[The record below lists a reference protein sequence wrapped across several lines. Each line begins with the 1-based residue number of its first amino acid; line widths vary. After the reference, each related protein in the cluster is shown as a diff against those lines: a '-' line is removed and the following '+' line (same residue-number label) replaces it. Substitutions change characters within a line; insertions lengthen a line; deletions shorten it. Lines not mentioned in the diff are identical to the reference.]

1 MTRHRKEF
9 FPKGQVEDF
18 VVTNSATSQEVIR
31 VLLADDHGVVRAGLK
46 ALLDAQTDMAV
57 IGEAEDGPTAIEM
70 VREMEPTVLVTD
82 LSMPGGG
89 MEAIRQVNS
98 LRLGTR
104 VLVLTV
110 HAEERYLLPVLEAG
124 GSGYVRKA
132 SAHTDLLNAI
142 RTVARGEVFLDP
154 AATKTL
160 LKGYLGRVT
169 SGDEIDLVE
178 VLSDREREVVK
189 LTAEGYTA
197 QQASEFLSLSPKTVE
212 TYRHRAMQK
221 LGLTNR
227 AELVR
232 YALRAGLLGEDTL

>member
-1 MTRHRKEF
+1 MNQNGAHCDNVAKIE
-9 FPKGQVEDF
+9 
-18 VVTNSATSQEVIR
+18 
-31 VLLADDHGVVRAGLK
+31 VLLADDHGVVRAGLR
-46 ALLDAQTDMAV
+46 ALLEAQPDIIV
-57 IGEAEDGPTAIEM
+57 VAEVADGPTAVVETL
-70 VREMEPTVLVTD
+70 RQRPTVVIAD

-89 MEAIRQVNS
+89 LETIREITALN
-98 LRLGTR
+98 LPTR

-124 GSGYVRKA
+124 GSGYVRKS
-132 SAHTDLLNAI
+132 SAHTDLLDAI

-160 LKGYLGRVT
+160 LRGYLGRVNT
-169 SGDEIDLVE
+169 GEELDLGE
-178 VLSDREREVVK
+178 VLSERERAVVK
-189 LTAEGYTA
+189 LTAEGNTA
-197 QQASEFLSLSPKTVE
+197 QQAADILSLSPKTIE

-232 YALRAGLLGEDTL
+232 YALRAGLLTEENT

>member
-1 MTRHRKEF
+1 MSDD
-9 FPKGQVEDF
+9 GA
-18 VVTNSATSQEVIR
+18 TNRMPPIR
-31 VLLADDHGVVRAGLK
+31 VLLADDHGIVRAGLR
-46 ALLDAQTDMAV
+46 ALLEAQPDMRVVA
-57 IGEAEDGPTAIEM
+57 EAADGPSAVALT
-70 VREMEPTVLVTD
+70 RDHKPTVVVTD

-89 MEAIRQVNS
+89 LETIREITA
-98 LRLGTR
+98 LGIPTR

-132 SAHTDLLNAI
+132 SAHTDLLQAI

-160 LKGYLGRVT
+160 LRGYLGRVRT
-169 SGDEIDLVE
+169 GEETDLVE
-178 VLSDREREVVK
+178 VLSERERDVVR
-189 LTAEGYTA
+189 LTAEGHTA
-197 QQASEFLSLSPKTVE
+197 QQAADLLTLSPKTVE

-232 YALRAGLLGEDTL
+232 YALRAGLLGGDEA

>member
-1 MTRHRKEF
+1 
-9 FPKGQVEDF
+9 
-18 VVTNSATSQEVIR
+18 VTTPSSDGVPPIR
-31 VLLADDHGVVRAGLK
+31 ILLADDHGVVRAGLR
-46 ALLDAQTDMAV
+46 ALLDAQPDMQVVA
-57 IGEAEDGPTAIEM
+57 EAEDGPRAVELTRRHQPA
-70 VREMEPTVLVTD
+70 VVVAD

-89 MEAIRQVNS
+89 LETIREITA
-98 LRLGTR
+98 LGLPSR

-132 SAHTDLLNAI
+132 SAHTDLLDAI

-160 LKGYLGRVT
+160 LRGYLGRVRT
-169 SGDEIDLVE
+169 GEEIDLGE
-178 VLSDREREVVK
+178 LLSEREREVVR

-197 QQASEFLSLSPKTVE
+197 QQAADILALSPKTVE

-227 AELVR
+227 AELVH
-232 YALRAGLLGEDTL
+232 YALRAGLLAAEEA

>member
-1 MTRHRKEF
+1 MSDGRSELGPAEPIT
-9 FPKGQVEDF
+9 
-18 VVTNSATSQEVIR
+18 VV
-31 VLLADDHGVVRAGLK
+31 LADDHGVVRAGLR
-46 ALLDAQTDMAV
+46 ALLDSQPDLCV
-57 IGEAEDGPTAIEM
+57 VGEAADGVSAVEITRKTRPHVVVA
-70 VREMEPTVLVTD
+70 D

-89 MEAIRQVNS
+89 LEAIRQITA
-98 LRLGTR
+98 LGLPTR

-124 GSGYVRKA
+124 GSGYVRKS
-132 SAHTDLLNAI
+132 SAHTDLLDAI

-160 LKGYLGRVT
+160 LRGYLGRVR
-169 SGDEIDLVE
+169 SGEELDLGE
-178 VLSDREREVVK
+178 VLSEREREVVK

-197 QQASEFLSLSPKTVE
+197 QQAADILCLSPKTVE

-232 YALRAGLLGEDTL
+232 YALRAGLLGSEDL

>member
-1 MTRHRKEF
+1 MTHN
-9 FPKGQVEDF
+9 PPT
-18 VVTNSATSQEVIR
+18 TNQIN
-31 VLLADDHGVVRAGLK
+31 VLLADDHGIVRAGLR
-46 ALLDAQTDMAV
+46 ALLEAQSDMTV
-57 IGEAEDGPTAIEM
+57 IGEAEDGPSAIAL
-70 VREMEPTVLVTD
+70 VRELQPTVVVAD

-89 MEAIRQVNS
+89 LEAIRGITS
-98 LRLGTR
+98 LNLPSR

-124 GSGYVRKA
+124 GSGYVRKS
-132 SAHTDLLNAI
+132 SAHTDLLDAI

-160 LKGYLGRVT
+160 LRGYLGRVNT
-169 SGDEIDLVE
+169 GQELDLGE
-178 VLSDREREVVK
+178 VLSEREREVVK

-197 QQASEFLSLSPKTVE
+197 QQAAEILSLSPKTVE

-232 YALRAGLLGEDTL
+232 YALRAGLLSDEQV

>member
-1 MTRHRKEF
+1 MTS
-9 FPKGQVEDF
+9 P
-18 VVTNSATSQEVIR
+18 SAADQPAPAPIR
-31 VLLADDHGVVRAGLK
+31 ILLADDHGVVRAGLR
-46 ALLDAQTDMAV
+46 ALLESQPDLRVVAEAADGPSAV
-57 IGEAEDGPTAIEM
+57 ILT
-70 VREMEPTVLVTD
+70 RQLVPAVVVAD

-89 MEAIRQVNS
+89 LETIRQITG
-98 LRLGTR
+98 LGLPSR

-132 SAHTDLLNAI
+132 SAHTDLLDAI

-160 LKGYLGRVT
+160 LRGYLGRVR
-169 SGDEIDLVE
+169 SGDELDLGE
-178 VLSDREREVVK
+178 VLSEREREVVR
-189 LTAEGYTA
+189 LTAEGHTA
-197 QQASEFLSLSPKTVE
+197 QQAAEILSLSPKTVE

-232 YALRAGLLGEDTL
+232 YALRAGMLSTDEV

>member
-1 MTRHRKEF
+1 MDPETGKNAGSEHDAS
-9 FPKGQVEDF
+9 P
-18 VVTNSATSQEVIR
+18 EVIT

-46 ALLDAQTDMAV
+46 ALLDAQSDMSV
-57 IGEAEDGPTAIEM
+57 VGEAEDGPTAIRM
-70 VREMEPTVLVTD
+70 VQELRPTVLVTD

-89 MEAIRQVNS
+89 MEAIREVNS
-98 LRLGTR
+98 LQLLTR

-132 SAHTDLLNAI
+132 SAHTDLLTAI

-160 LKGYLGRVT
+160 LRGYLGRVT

-197 QQASEFLSLSPKTVE
+197 QQASEILSLSPKTVE

-232 YALRAGLLGEDTL
+232 YALRAGLLGGDTA

>member
-1 MTRHRKEF
+1 M
-9 FPKGQVEDF
+9 
-18 VVTNSATSQEVIR
+18 SADGGAGRTPPIR
-31 VLLADDHGVVRAGLK
+31 ILLADDHGIVRAGLR
-46 ALLDAQTDMAV
+46 ALLEAQPDMRVVA
-57 IGEAEDGPTAIEM
+57 EAADGPAAVALT
-70 VREMEPTVLVTD
+70 REHAPTVAVTD

-89 MEAIRQVNS
+89 LETIREITA
-98 LRLGTR
+98 LGLPTR

-132 SAHTDLLNAI
+132 SAHTDLLQAI

-160 LKGYLGRVT
+160 LRGYLGRVRT
-169 SGDEIDLVE
+169 GEETDLVE
-178 VLSDREREVVK
+178 VLSERERDVVR
-189 LTAEGYTA
+189 LTAEGHTA
-197 QQASEFLSLSPKTVE
+197 QQAAEIMALSPKTVE

-232 YALRAGLLGEDTL
+232 YALRAGLLGGEEV

>member
-1 MTRHRKEF
+1 MEQG
-9 FPKGQVEDF
+9 P
-18 VVTNSATSQEVIR
+18 IR
-31 VLLADDHGVVRAGLK
+31 VVLADDHGVVRAGLR
-46 ALLDAQTDMAV
+46 ALLESQPDISV
-57 IGEAEDGPTAIEM
+57 VGEAEDGPGA
-70 VREMEPTVLVTD
+70 VRAVSELHPHVVVTD

-89 MEAIRQVNS
+89 MEVVRELTA
-98 LRLGTR
+98 LGDSTK

-110 HAEERYLLPVLEAG
+110 HAEERYLLPVLQAG
-124 GSGYVRKA
+124 GLGYVRKS

-142 RTVARGEVFLDP
+142 RTVAKGEVFLDP

-160 LKGYLGRVT
+160 LRGYLGRST
-169 SGDEIDLVE
+169 DGDELDIVE
-178 VLSDREREVVK
+178 VLSEREREVVK

-197 QQASEFLSLSPKTVE
+197 QQSAEFLSLSPKTVE

-232 YALRAGLLGEDTL
+232 YALRAGLLTDEVV

>member
-1 MTRHRKEF
+1 LLEAQ
-9 FPKGQVEDF
+9 PDI
-18 VVTNSATSQEVIR
+18 VVV
-31 VLLADDHGVVRAGLK
+31 
-46 ALLDAQTDMAV
+46 
-57 IGEAEDGPTAIEM
+57 GEAADGEAAVRLTREQRPTIVVA
-70 VREMEPTVLVTD
+70 D

-89 MEAIRQVNS
+89 LEAIREITA
-98 LRLGTR
+98 LGLPVR

-124 GSGYVRKA
+124 GSGYVKKS
-132 SAHTDLLNAI
+132 SAHTDLLDAI

-160 LKGYLGRVT
+160 LKGYLGRVRT
-169 SGDEIDLVE
+169 GDELDLGE

-189 LTAEGYTA
+189 LTAEGHTA
-197 QQASEFLSLSPKTVE
+197 QQAADILSLSPKTIE

-232 YALRAGLLGEDTL
+232 YALRAGLLTEDGT

>member
-1 MTRHRKEF
+1 
-9 FPKGQVEDF
+9 V
-18 VVTNSATSQEVIR
+18 
-31 VLLADDHGVVRAGLK
+31 LADDHGVVRAGLR
-46 ALLDAQTDMAV
+46 ALLEHQPDIQV
-57 IGEAEDGPTAIEM
+57 VGEAADGETA
-70 VREMEPTVLVTD
+70 VRVTREQRPSIVVAD

-89 MEAIRQVNS
+89 LEAIREITA
-98 LRLGTR
+98 LGLPVR

-124 GSGYVRKA
+124 GSGYVKKS
-132 SAHTDLLNAI
+132 SAHTDLLDAI

-160 LKGYLGRVT
+160 LKGYLGRVRT
-169 SGDEIDLVE
+169 GDELDLGE

-189 LTAEGYTA
+189 LTAEGHTA
-197 QQASEFLSLSPKTVE
+197 QQAADILSLSPKTVE

-232 YALRAGLLGEDTL
+232 YALRAGLLAEDGS

>member
-1 MTRHRKEF
+1 
-9 FPKGQVEDF
+9 V
-18 VVTNSATSQEVIR
+18 
-31 VLLADDHGVVRAGLK
+31 
-46 ALLDAQTDMAV
+46 AL
-57 IGEAEDGPTAIEM
+57 
-70 VREMEPTVLVTD
+70 VREHAPTVAVTD

-89 MEAIRQVNS
+89 LETIREITA
-98 LRLGTR
+98 LGLPTR

-132 SAHTDLLNAI
+132 SAHTDLLQAI

-160 LKGYLGRVT
+160 LRGYLGRVRT
-169 SGDEIDLVE
+169 GEETDLVE
-178 VLSDREREVVK
+178 VLSERERDVVR
-189 LTAEGYTA
+189 LTAEGHTA
-197 QQASEFLSLSPKTVE
+197 QQAAEILALSPKTVE

-232 YALRAGLLGEDTL
+232 YALRAGLLGGEEA

>member
-1 MTRHRKEF
+1 MTPPLR
-9 FPKGQVEDF
+9 QN
-18 VVTNSATSQEVIR
+18 TIR
-31 VLLADDHGVVRAGLK
+31 IVLADDHGIVRAGLR
-46 ALLDAQTDMAV
+46 ALLDSQPDMQVVA
-57 IGEAEDGPTAIEM
+57 EAPDGPTAIALARTEN
-70 VREMEPTVLVTD
+70 PTVVITD

-89 MEAIRQVNS
+89 METIREIAS
-98 LRLGTR
+98 LPNQTR

-124 GSGYVRKA
+124 GSGYVRKS
-132 SAHTDLLNAI
+132 SAHTDLLNAV

-160 LKGYLGRVT
+160 LRGYLGRVHT
-169 SGDEIDLVE
+169 GEEMDLGEI
-178 VLSDREREVVK
+178 LSDREREVVK

-197 QQASEFLSLSPKTVE
+197 LQAAELMALSPKTVE

-232 YALRAGLLGEDTL
+232 YALRAGLIGTDAEVL

>member
-1 MTRHRKEF
+1 MSGE
-9 FPKGQVEDF
+9 
-18 VVTNSATSQEVIR
+18 VVDQTARTPIR
-31 VLLADDHGVVRAGLK
+31 VVLADDHGIVRAGLR
-46 ALLDAQTDMAV
+46 ALLDAQSDIRV
-57 IGEAEDGPTAIEM
+57 IGEAADGPTAVQLARDMI
-70 VREMEPTVLVTD
+70 PTVIVAD

-89 MEAIRQVNS
+89 LATINEITE
-98 LRLGTR
+98 LGLPTR

-124 GSGYVRKA
+124 GSGYVRKS

-160 LKGYLGRVT
+160 LRGYLGRVS
-169 SGDEIDLVE
+169 SGDERAFGE
-178 VLSDREREVVK
+178 VLSEREREVVK
-189 LTAEGYTA
+189 LTAEGHTA
-197 QQASEFLSLSPKTVE
+197 QQAAEILSLSPKTVE

-232 YALRAGLLGEDTL
+232 YALRAGLLAQDDV

>member
-1 MTRHRKEF
+1 MNE
-9 FPKGQVEDF
+9 GNEGSGADDG
-18 VVTNSATSQEVIR
+18 AIR
-31 VLLADDHGVVRAGLK
+31 VVLADDHNVVRAGLV
-46 ALLDAQTDMAV
+46 ALLSSQSDINV
-57 IGEAEDGPTAIEM
+57 IGEAEDGPGAIDA
-70 VREMEPTVLVTD
+70 VRRLKPDVLVTD

-89 MEAIRQVNS
+89 METIREITALQVP
-98 LRLGTR
+98 TR

-124 GSGYVRKA
+124 GSGYVRKS
-132 SAHTDLLNAI
+132 SAHTDLLDAI
-142 RTVARGEVFLDP
+142 RTVSRGEVFLDP
-154 AATKTL
+154 SATKTL
-160 LKGYLGRVT
+160 LRGYLGRAT
-169 SGDEIDLVE
+169 EGEELDLVE

-197 QQASEFLSLSPKTVE
+197 QQSAEILSLSPKTVE

-232 YALRAGLLGEDTL
+232 YALRAGLLTDELT

>member
-1 MTRHRKEF
+1 MTAR
-9 FPKGQVEDF
+9 PIDG
-18 VVTNSATSQEVIR
+18 APAPIR
-31 VLLADDHGVVRAGLK
+31 ILLADDHGVVRAGLR
-46 ALLDAQTDMAV
+46 ALLDAQPDMQV
-57 IGEAEDGPTAIEM
+57 VGEAEDGPRAVDLTRRYVPA
-70 VREMEPTVLVTD
+70 VVVAD

-89 MEAIRQVNS
+89 LETIREITALDLPS
-98 LRLGTR
+98 R

-124 GSGYVRKA
+124 GSGYVRKS
-132 SAHTDLLNAI
+132 SAHTDLLDAI

-160 LKGYLGRVT
+160 LRGYLGRVR
-169 SGDEIDLVE
+169 SGEESDLGE
-178 VLSDREREVVK
+178 LLSEREREVVR

-197 QQASEFLSLSPKTVE
+197 QQAAEILALSPKTVE

-227 AELVR
+227 AELVH
-232 YALRAGLLGEDTL
+232 YALRAGLLAAEEA

>member
-1 MTRHRKEF
+1 MTAPLR
-9 FPKGQVEDF
+9 QD
-18 VVTNSATSQEVIR
+18 SIR
-31 VLLADDHGVVRAGLK
+31 IVLADDHGIVRAGLR
-46 ALLDAQTDMAV
+46 ALLDSQPDMEVVA
-57 IGEAEDGPTAIEM
+57 EAPDGPTAVDLARAEN
-70 VREMEPTVLVTD
+70 PTLVITD

-89 MEAIRQVNS
+89 METIREITSLPNQV
-98 LRLGTR
+98 R

-124 GSGYVRKA
+124 GSGYVRKS
-132 SAHTDLLNAI
+132 SAHTDLLDAV

-160 LKGYLGRVT
+160 LRGYLGRVRT
-169 SGDEIDLVE
+169 GDEIDLVE
-178 VLSDREREVVK
+178 VLSDRERDVVK

-197 QQASEFLSLSPKTVE
+197 QQAADQMALSPKTVE

-232 YALRAGLLGEDTL
+232 YALRAGLIGSDAEVL

>member
-1 MTRHRKEF
+1 MTDSIASPHRI
-9 FPKGQVEDF
+9 
-18 VVTNSATSQEVIR
+18 TI
-31 VLLADDHGVVRAGLK
+31 LLADDHGIVRAGLR
-46 ALLDAQTDMAV
+46 ALLEAQPDMEV
-57 IGEAEDGPTAIEM
+57 VGEAADGPTAIAETM
-70 VREMEPTVLVTD
+70 RLVPDVVIAD

-89 MEAIRQVNS
+89 LETIREINA
-98 LRLGTR
+98 LGVPTR

-110 HAEERYLLPVLEAG
+110 HAEERYLLPVLEVG

-132 SAHTDLLNAI
+132 SAHTDLLDAI
-142 RTVARGEVFLDP
+142 RTVGRGEVFLDP

-160 LKGYLGRVT
+160 LRGYLGRVS
-169 SGDEIDLVE
+169 SGDELDLHE

-189 LTAEGYTA
+189 LTAEGNTA
-197 QQASEFLSLSPKTVE
+197 QQAADVLSLSPKTVE

-232 YALRAGLLGEDTL
+232 YALRAGLLSTDPDS

>member
-1 MTRHRKEF
+1 MSTNETRI
-9 FPKGQVEDF
+9 
-18 VVTNSATSQEVIR
+18 S
-31 VLLADDHGVVRAGLK
+31 VLLADDHGIVRAGLR
-46 ALLDAQTDMAV
+46 ALLEAQPDIEV
-57 IGEAEDGPTAIEM
+57 VGEAADGPTAIEET
-70 VREMEPTVLVTD
+70 RRLQPTVLVSD

-89 MEAIRQVNS
+89 LETIREITALS
-98 LRLGTR
+98 LPTR

-124 GSGYVRKA
+124 GSGYVKKS
-132 SAHTDLLNAI
+132 SAHTDLLDAI

-160 LKGYLGRVT
+160 LRGYLGRVS
-169 SGDEIDLVE
+169 SGDELDLGE
-178 VLSDREREVVK
+178 VLSEREREVVK
-189 LTAEGYTA
+189 LTAEGNTA
-197 QQASEFLSLSPKTVE
+197 QQAAEILSLSPKTVE

-232 YALRAGLLGEDTL
+232 YALRAGLLTNEPI

>member
-1 MTRHRKEF
+1 
-9 FPKGQVEDF
+9 
-18 VVTNSATSQEVIR
+18 VI
-31 VLLADDHGVVRAGLK
+31 A
-46 ALLDAQTDMAV
+46 
-57 IGEAEDGPTAIEM
+57 EAEDGPSAVELTRAHQPD
-70 VREMEPTVLVTD
+70 VVVAD

-89 MEAIRQVNS
+89 LEAIAAITALQ
-98 LRLGTR
+98 LKTR

-124 GSGYVRKA
+124 GSGYVRKS
-132 SAHTDLLNAI
+132 SAHTDLLDAI

-160 LKGYLGRVT
+160 LRGYLGRVS
-169 SGDEIDLVE
+169 SGDELDLGE

-197 QQASEFLSLSPKTVE
+197 QQAGDILSLSPKTIE

-221 LGLTNR
+221 LGLANR
-227 AELVR
+227 AELVH
-232 YALRAGLLGEDTL
+232 YALRAGLLGGDVT

>member
-1 MTRHRKEF
+1 MSDGRSELGATE
-9 FPKGQVEDF
+9 PIT
-18 VVTNSATSQEVIR
+18 VV
-31 VLLADDHGVVRAGLK
+31 LADDHGVVRAGLR
-46 ALLDAQTDMAV
+46 ALLDSQPDLCV
-57 IGEAEDGPTAIEM
+57 VGEAADGASAVEITRKTRPHVVVA
-70 VREMEPTVLVTD
+70 D

-89 MEAIRQVNS
+89 LEAIRQITA
-98 LRLGTR
+98 LGLPTR

-124 GSGYVRKA
+124 GSGYVRKS
-132 SAHTDLLNAI
+132 SAHTDLLDAI

-160 LKGYLGRVT
+160 LRGYLGRVRL
-169 SGDEIDLVE
+169 GEELDLGE
-178 VLSDREREVVK
+178 VLSEREREVVK

-197 QQASEFLSLSPKTVE
+197 QQAADILCLSPKTVE

-232 YALRAGLLGEDTL
+232 YALRAGLLGGEDL

>member
-1 MTRHRKEF
+1 MVIDVS
-9 FPKGQVEDF
+9 P
-18 VVTNSATSQEVIR
+18 ATEVIS
-31 VLLADDHGVVRAGLK
+31 VLLADDHGIVRAGLR
-46 ALLDAQTDMAV
+46 ALLEAQPDMHVVA
-57 IGEAEDGPTAIEM
+57 EAENGPDAIEAARRF
-70 VREMEPTVLVTD
+70 VPTVVVAD

-89 MEAIRQVNS
+89 LEAIRRITELQ
-98 LRLGTR
+98 LPTR

-124 GSGYVRKA
+124 GSGYVRKS
-132 SAHTDLLNAI
+132 SAHTDLLDAI

-160 LKGYLGRVT
+160 LRGYLGRVKT
-169 SGDEIDLVE
+169 GDELDLGE
-178 VLSDREREVVK
+178 VLSEREREVVK
-189 LTAEGYTA
+189 LTAEGHTA
-197 QQASEFLSLSPKTVE
+197 QQAADILSLSPKTIE

-232 YALRAGLLGEDTL
+232 YALRAGLLSDDQA

>member
-1 MTRHRKEF
+1 MTAS
-9 FPKGQVEDF
+9 VASD
-18 VVTNSATSQEVIR
+18 VIR
-31 VLLADDHGVVRAGLK
+31 IVLADDHGIVRAGLK
-46 ALLDAQTDMAV
+46 ALLDSQSDMSVVA
-57 IGEAEDGPTAIEM
+57 EAADGPTA
-70 VREMEPTVLVTD
+70 VALARETNPTVVITD

-89 MEAIRQVNS
+89 METIRAISS
-98 LRLGTR
+98 LENHAR

-124 GSGYVRKA
+124 GSGYVRKS
-132 SAHTDLLNAI
+132 SAHTDLLDAV

-160 LKGYLGRVT
+160 LRGYLGRVRT
-169 SGDEIDLVE
+169 GEEIDLGE
-178 VLSDREREVVK
+178 VLSEREREVVK

-197 QQASEFLSLSPKTVE
+197 QQAADLLALSPKTVE
-212 TYRHRAMQK
+212 TYRHRSMQK

-232 YALRAGLLGEDTL
+232 YALRAGLIGSDESEL

>member
-1 MTRHRKEF
+1 MNQNGAHHDNAAKIE
-9 FPKGQVEDF
+9 
-18 VVTNSATSQEVIR
+18 
-31 VLLADDHGVVRAGLK
+31 VLLADDHGVVRAGLR
-46 ALLDAQTDMAV
+46 ALLEAQPDIIV
-57 IGEAEDGPTAIEM
+57 VAEVADGPTAVAETL
-70 VREMEPTVLVTD
+70 RQRPTVVIAD

-89 MEAIRQVNS
+89 LETIREITALN
-98 LRLGTR
+98 LPTR

-124 GSGYVRKA
+124 GSGYVRKS
-132 SAHTDLLNAI
+132 SAHTDLLDAI

-160 LKGYLGRVT
+160 LRGYLGRVNT
-169 SGDEIDLVE
+169 GEELDLGE
-178 VLSDREREVVK
+178 VLSERERAVVK
-189 LTAEGYTA
+189 LTAEGNTA
-197 QQASEFLSLSPKTVE
+197 QQAADILSLSPKTVE

-232 YALRAGLLGEDTL
+232 YALRAGLLTEEST

>member
-1 MTRHRKEF
+1 MIESRNGARAPEPIT
-9 FPKGQVEDF
+9 
-18 VVTNSATSQEVIR
+18 VV
-31 VLLADDHGVVRAGLK
+31 LADDHGVVRAGLR
-46 ALLDAQTDMAV
+46 ALLDSQPDIRV
-57 IGEAEDGPTAIEM
+57 VGEAADGETAVE
-70 VREMEPTVLVTD
+70 VTRQTAPHVVVAD

-89 MEAIRQVNS
+89 LEAIRQITS
-98 LRLGTR
+98 LGLPTR
-104 VLVLTV
+104 TLVLTV

-124 GSGYVRKA
+124 GSGYVRKS
-132 SAHTDLLNAI
+132 SAHTDLLDAI

-160 LKGYLGRVT
+160 LRGYLGRVR
-169 SGDEIDLVE
+169 SGEELDLGE
-178 VLSDREREVVK
+178 LLSDREREVVK

-197 QQASEFLSLSPKTVE
+197 QQAAEILSLSPKTVE

-232 YALRAGLLGEDTL
+232 YALRAGLLSSEEL